1 MNGLSPEVLV
11 TIVSIITSGIVIM
24 VGVIV
29 PETWEGKI
37 ATKAVE
43 GIARQPEAAG
53 ELSTT
58 MIIAMALVETG
69 VIFQLLVVMILL
81 FANPLITRF
90 FGG

>member
-43 GIARQPEAAG
+43 GIARQPEAA
-53 ELSTT
+53 E
-58 MIIAMALVETG
+58 
-69 VIFQLLVVMILL
+69 
-81 FANPLITRF
+81 N
-90 FGG
+90 